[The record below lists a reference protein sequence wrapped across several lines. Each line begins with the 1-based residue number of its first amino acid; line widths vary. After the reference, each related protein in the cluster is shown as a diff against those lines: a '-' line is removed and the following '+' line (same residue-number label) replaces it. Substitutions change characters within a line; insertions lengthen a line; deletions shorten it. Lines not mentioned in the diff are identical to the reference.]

1 MKGYPMKTFCNCCK
15 SECIPDGIGTGY
27 AVTMDGEKICYSCA
41 DTRQRDGMKTA
52 SIIGAYI
59 SSDGRS
65 VTTWTGGK
73 LATVIRSTHVRL
85 TRVSFAHG
93 GSIRAIRAVDDTGA
107 HWYGRGSPGL
117 AVTLRRAK
125 SA

>member
-1 MKGYPMKTFCNCCK
+1 MKTFCNCCK
-15 SECIPDGIGTGY
+15 SECIPDGIKTGY
-27 AVTMDGEKICYSCA
+27 AVPRDGEKICHPCA
-41 DTRQRDGMKTA
+41 NTSQREGMKTA
-52 SIIGAYI
+52 RIIVAYI

-73 LATVIRSTHVRL
+73 LATVIRSTYVEL
-85 TRVSFAHG
+85 TRISFTHG
-93 GSIRAIRAVDDTGA
+93 RFIRAIRAVDDTGA